1 MLTHSRAPNRP
12 GIAHAIDHHGVG
24 ALALRLDD
32 AGDRAQ
38 LRQHD
43 LVVALDRGGAGFDVD
58 KINLHAVG
66 LKLRCVL
73 RRAETL
79 GGNRRDNADV
89 NGHGKPPLL

>member
-24 ALALRLDD
+24 ALAFRLDD

-58 KINLHAVG
+58 EIDFTPSDSAGSRLQAKR
-66 LKLRCVL
+66 KPCVVIGVTT
-73 RRAETL
+73 RM
-79 GGNRRDNADV
+79 
-89 NGHGKPPLL
+89 